1 MGHYVVRRLLQAI
14 PLMFII
20 SIFLYALV
28 NLAPGGPLAGR
39 GTSKRLNPEQ
49 IAILKRQFGLDK
61 PVCVRYVYWLIG
73 NDWTKMVEEIQA
85 PGVGIFSPIIK
96 CIDPRTYLFTDSQGI
111 GKGVLRGDFGNSY
124 RTRKPVLDSIKTAFK
139 NSAYLMSVT
148 LIVVA
153 IIAIPVGVISAV
165 KQYSIFDIIVTT
177 LSFIGQAIP
186 EFWLGLILILIFYV
200 WLKNPLTGESLLPP
214 GGMYTQGM
222 AFSLIDW
229 TKHLILPVT
238 MGVVGWVTW
247 YSRFLRSSMLDV
259 IHQDYVRTARAKGLT
274 LNKVYFKHAL
284 RNALLPLVTI
294 FALDL
299 PYIFAGSLY
308 VEILFSWP
316 GMGRLYYQA
325 AIDRDYPMLMAILT
339 ILTLVVIFSN
349 LLADIVYAKLD
360 PRIHYD

>member
-1 MGHYVVRRLLQAI
+1 VGHYVVRRLLQAI

-96 CIDPRTYLFTDSQGI
+96 CIDPRTYLFTESQGI

>member
-1 MGHYVVRRLLQAI
+1 VGHYVVRRLLQAI
-14 PLMFII
+14 PLMVIV
-20 SIFLYALV
+20 SIVLFALV

-39 GTSKRLNPEQ
+39 GQSRTPRPEQ
-49 IAILKRQFGLDK
+49 VAILKRQFGLDQPIWK
-61 PVCVRYVYWLIG
+61 RYIFWLVG
-73 NDWTKMVEEIQA
+73 NDWTKVDTD
-85 PGVGIFSPIIK
+85 GDGIK
-96 CIDPRTYLFTDSQGI
+96 DSSGQ
-111 GKGVLRGDFGNSY
+111 GKGILRGDFGMSY
-124 RTRKPVLDSIKTAFK
+124 RTRKPVLDSIRNSLK
-139 NSAYLMSVT
+139 NTVYLMSVT

-165 KQYSIFDIIVTT
+165 KQYSFFDIVVTT
-177 LSFIGQAIP
+177 LSFMGQAIP

-200 WLKNPLTGESLLPP
+200 WLKNPVTGDSLLPA
-214 GGMYTQGM
+214 GGMYTLGSE
-222 AFSLIDW
+222 FSLVDW
-229 TKHLILPVT
+229 IKHLILPVT

-259 IHQDYVRTARAKGLT
+259 IHQDYVRTARAKGLRMSR
-274 LNKVYFKHAL
+274 VYFKHAL

-308 VEILFSWP
+308 VEIIFSWP

-325 AIDRDYPMLMAILT
+325 ALDRDYPLLMAILT
-339 ILTLVVIFSN
+339 IGTVVVILSN

>member
-1 MGHYVVRRLLQAI
+1 LGHYVVRRLLQAI
-14 PLMFII
+14 PLMLII
-20 SIFLYALV
+20 SIVLFTLV
-28 NLAPGGPLAGR
+28 NLAPGGPLSGR
-39 GTSKRLNPEQ
+39 GQSKRMRPEQ
-49 IAILKRQFGLDK
+49 IAILKRQFGLDQ
-61 PVCVRYVYWLIG
+61 PVYKRYIFWLVG
-73 NDWTKMVEEIQA
+73 NDWTKVDTD
-85 PGVGIFSPIIK
+85 GDGIKES
-96 CIDPRTYLFTDSQGI
+96 YGQ
-111 GKGVLRGDFGNSY
+111 GKGILRGDFGMSY
-124 RTRKPVLDSIKTAFK
+124 RTRKPVIDAIQAAFK
-139 NSAYLMSVT
+139 NTAYLMSVT
-148 LIVVA
+148 LVVVA

-177 LSFIGQAIP
+177 LSFVGQAIP

-200 WLKNPLTGESLLPP
+200 WLKNPLTGDSLLPP
-214 GGMYTQGM
+214 GGMYTQGA

-259 IHQDYVRTARAKGLT
+259 IHQDYVRTARAKGLR
-274 LNKVYFKHAL
+274 LNQVYYKHAL

-325 AIDRDYPMLMAILT
+325 AIDRDYPTLMAILT
-339 ILTLVVIFSN
+339 IGTLAVIIAN
-349 LLADIVYAKLD
+349 LLADIAYAKLD

>member
-1 MGHYVVRRLLQAI
+1 
-14 PLMFII
+14 
-20 SIFLYALV
+20 
-28 NLAPGGPLAGR
+28 
-39 GTSKRLNPEQ
+39 
-49 IAILKRQFGLDK
+49 
-61 PVCVRYVYWLIG
+61 
-73 NDWTKMVEEIQA
+73 
-85 PGVGIFSPIIK
+85 
-96 CIDPRTYLFTDSQGI
+96 
-111 GKGVLRGDFGNSY
+111 
-124 RTRKPVLDSIKTAFK
+124 
-139 NSAYLMSVT
+139 MSVT

-177 LSFIGQAIP
+177 LSFVGQAIP

-200 WLKNPLTGESLLPP
+200 WLKNPLTGDSLLPP
-214 GGMYTQGM
+214 GGMYTQGA

-259 IHQDYVRTARAKGLT
+259 IHQDYVRTARAKGLK
-274 LNKVYFKHAL
+274 LSKVYYKHAL

-325 AIDRDYPMLMAILT
+325 AIDRDYPTLMAILT
-339 ILTLVVIFSN
+339 IGTLAVILAN
-349 LLADIVYAKLD
+349 LLADIAYAKLD

>member
-1 MGHYVVRRLLQAI
+1 MGYYVARRLLQAI
-14 PLMFII
+14 PLMLIV
-20 SIFLYALV
+20 SIVLFALV
-28 NLAPGGPLAGR
+28 NLAPGGPLAAR
-39 GTSKRLNPEQ
+39 GQIRHMPAAQ
-49 IAILKRQFGLDK
+49 IALLKRQFGLDQ
-61 PVCVRYVYWLIG
+61 PLVLRYVFWLVG
-73 NDWTKMVEEIQA
+73 NDWTQVDTNGDGIKDNPGQA
-85 PGVGIFSPIIK
+85 KGI
-96 CIDPRTYLFTDSQGI
+96 
-111 GKGVLRGDFGNSY
+111 LRGDFGVSY
-124 RTRKPVLDSIKTAFK
+124 RTRKPVIDSIGTYLK
-139 NSAYLMSVT
+139 NTVYLMSVT
-148 LIVVA
+148 LIIVA
-153 IIAIPVGVISAV
+153 IIAVPVGVISAV
-165 KQYSIFDIIVTT
+165 KQYSVFDIIVTT

-200 WLKNPLTGESLLPP
+200 WLKNPFTGDSLLPS
-214 GGMYTQGM
+214 GGMYTLGIG
-222 AFSLIDW
+222 FSLIDW

-259 IHQDYVRTARAKGLT
+259 IHQDYIRTARAKGLKERNV
-274 LNKVYFKHAL
+274 LFKHAL

-325 AIDRDYPMLMAILT
+325 AQDRDYPTLMAILT
-339 ILTLVVIFSN
+339 LGTVVVIFSN
-349 LLADIVYAKLD
+349 LLADVVYAKLD

>member
-14 PLMFII
+14 PLMLII
-20 SIFLYALV
+20 SIVLFTLV
-28 NLAPGGPLAGR
+28 NLAPGGPLSGR
-39 GTSKRLNPEQ
+39 GQSKRMRPEQ
-49 IAILKRQFGLDK
+49 IAILKRQFGLDQ
-61 PVCVRYVYWLIG
+61 PVYKRYIFWLVG
-73 NDWTKMVEEIQA
+73 NDWTKVDTD
-85 PGVGIFSPIIK
+85 GDGIKES
-96 CIDPRTYLFTDSQGI
+96 YGQ
-111 GKGVLRGDFGNSY
+111 GKGILRGDFGMSY
-124 RTRKPVLDSIKTAFK
+124 RTRKPVIDAIQAAFK
-139 NSAYLMSVT
+139 NTAYLMSVT
-148 LIVVA
+148 LVVVA

-177 LSFIGQAIP
+177 LSFVGQAIP

-200 WLKNPLTGESLLPP
+200 WLKNPLTGDSLLPP
-214 GGMYTQGM
+214 GGMYTQGA

-259 IHQDYVRTARAKGLT
+259 IHQDYVRTARAKGLR
-274 LNKVYFKHAL
+274 LNQVYYKHAL

-325 AIDRDYPMLMAILT
+325 AIDRDYPTLMAILT
-339 ILTLVVIFSN
+339 IGTLAVIIAN
-349 LLADIVYAKLD
+349 LLADIAYAKLD

>member
-1 MGHYVVRRLLQAI
+1 VGNYVVRRLLQAI
-14 PLMFII
+14 PLMFIV
-20 SIFLYALV
+20 SIVLFALV
-28 NLAPGGPLAGR
+28 NLTPGALAGR
-39 GTSKRLNPEQ
+39 GQSRHLRPEQ
-49 IAILKRQFGLDK
+49 VAILRRQFGLDQ
-61 PVCVRYVYWLIG
+61 PLVMRYIYWLVG
-73 NDWTKMVEEIQA
+73 NDWTKVDTNGDGIKDS
-85 PGVGIFSPIIK
+85 PG
-96 CIDPRTYLFTDSQGI
+96 Q
-111 GKGVLRGDFGNSY
+111 GKGILRGDFGLSY
-124 RTRKPVLDSIKTAFK
+124 RTRKPVIDSIRIYLK
-139 NSAYLMSVT
+139 NTVYLMSVT
-148 LIVVA
+148 LFVVA
-153 IIAIPVGVISAV
+153 IIAIPVGVLTAV
-165 KQYSIFDIIVTT
+165 KQYSVFDIVVTT

-200 WLKNPLTGESLLPP
+200 WLKNPLTGEPLLPA
-214 GGMYTQGM
+214 GGMYTLGIG
-222 AFSLIDW
+222 FSLIDW

-259 IHQDYVRTARAKGLT
+259 IHQDYVRTARAKGLKERNV
-274 LNKVYFKHAL
+274 LFKHAL

-325 AIDRDYPMLMAILT
+325 ALDRDYPLLMAILT
-339 ILTLVVIFSN
+339 FGTVVVILSN
-349 LLADIVYAKLD
+349 LLADIVYARLD

>member
-1 MGHYVVRRLLQAI
+1 LQAI
-14 PLMFII
+14 PLVFLI
-20 SIFLYALV
+20 SIVLFALV

-39 GTSKRLNPEQ
+39 GGSKRLRPEQ
-49 IAILKRQFGLDK
+49 VIILKRRFGLDQ
-61 PVCVRYVYWLIG
+61 PIYMRYIFWLVG
-73 NDWTKMVEEIQA
+73 NDWTKIDTNGDGIKDS
-85 PGVGIFSPIIK
+85 PG
-96 CIDPRTYLFTDSQGI
+96 Q
-111 GKGVLRGDFGNSY
+111 GKGIIRGDFGTSY
-124 RTRKPVLDSIKTAFK
+124 KTREPVIIAIGSSLK
-139 NSAYLMSVT
+139 NTAYLMSVT
-148 LIVVA
+148 LVVVA

-165 KQYSIFDIIVTT
+165 KQYSFFDIVVTT
-177 LSFIGQAIP
+177 LSFMGQAIP
-186 EFWLGLILILIFYV
+186 EFWLGLILLLIFYV
-200 WLKNPLTGESLLPP
+200 WLKNPITGDSLLPV
-214 GGMYTQGM
+214 GGMYTLG
-222 AFSLIDW
+222 AEFSIGDW
-229 TKHLILPVT
+229 AKHLILPVM

-308 VEILFSWP
+308 VEIIFSWP

-325 AIDRDYPMLMAILT
+325 AIDRDYPVLMAVLT
-339 ILTLVVIFSN
+339 IGTMFVILSN

>member
-1 MGHYVVRRLLQAI
+1 MGYYVARRLLQAI
-14 PLMFII
+14 PLMLIV
-20 SIFLYALV
+20 SIVLFALV
-28 NLAPGGPLAGR
+28 NLAPGGPLAAR
-39 GTSKRLNPEQ
+39 GQIRHMPAAQ
-49 IAILKRQFGLDK
+49 IALLKRQFGLDQ
-61 PVCVRYVYWLIG
+61 PLVLRYIFWLVG
-73 NDWTKMVEEIQA
+73 NDWTQVDTNGDGIKDNPGQA
-85 PGVGIFSPIIK
+85 KGI
-96 CIDPRTYLFTDSQGI
+96 
-111 GKGVLRGDFGNSY
+111 LRGDFGVSY
-124 RTRKPVLDSIKTAFK
+124 RTRKPVIDSIGTYLK
-139 NSAYLMSVT
+139 NTVYLMSVT
-148 LIVVA
+148 LIIVA
-153 IIAIPVGVISAV
+153 IIAVPVGVISAV
-165 KQYSIFDIIVTT
+165 KQYSVFDIIVTT

-200 WLKNPLTGESLLPP
+200 WLKNPFTGDSLLPS
-214 GGMYTQGM
+214 GGMYTLGIG
-222 AFSLIDW
+222 FSLIDW

-259 IHQDYVRTARAKGLT
+259 IHQDYIRTARAKGLKERNV
-274 LNKVYFKHAL
+274 LFKHAL

-325 AIDRDYPMLMAILT
+325 AQDRDYPTLMAILT
-339 ILTLVVIFSN
+339 LGTVVVIFSN
-349 LLADIVYAKLD
+349 LLADVVYAKLD

>member
-1 MGHYVVRRLLQAI
+1 MLIVSIAL
-14 PLMFII
+14 FI
-20 SIFLYALV
+20 LV
-28 NLAPGGPLAGR
+28 NLAPGGPLSGR
-39 GTSKRLNPEQ
+39 GQSRHMRPEQ
-49 IAILKRQFGLDK
+49 VAILKRQFGLDQ
-61 PVCVRYVYWLIG
+61 PLYLRYIFWLIG
-73 NDWTKMVEEIQA
+73 NDWTKIDTD
-85 PGVGIFSPIIK
+85 GDGIKES
-96 CIDPRTYLFTDSQGI
+96 YGQ
-111 GKGVLRGDFGNSY
+111 GKGILRGDFGNSY
-124 RTRKPVLDSIKTAFK
+124 RTRQPVIDTIQNAFK
-139 NSAYLMSVT
+139 NTAYLMTVT
-148 LIVVA
+148 LLVVA

-165 KQYSIFDIIVTT
+165 KQYSIFDIVVTT

-186 EFWLGLILILIFYV
+186 EFWLGLILILVFYV
-200 WLKNPLTGESLLPP
+200 WLKNPVTGDSLLPP
-214 GGMYTQGM
+214 GGMYTLG
-222 AFSLIDW
+222 ASFSLIDW

-274 LNKVYFKHAL
+274 LNKVYYKHAL

-339 ILTLVVIFSN
+339 IGTLAVIFAN
-349 LLADIVYAKLD
+349 LLADIAYAKLD

>member
-73 NDWTKMVEEIQA
+73 NDWTKMVEEIPA
-85 PGVGIFSPIIK
+85 PGVGISSTIIK
-96 CIDPRTYLFTDSQGI
+96 CIDPRTYLLTESQGI

-139 NSAYLMSVT
+139 NSAYLMSIT
-148 LIVVA
+148 LTIVA

-200 WLKNPLTGESLLPP
+200 WLKNPLTGDPLLPP
-214 GGMYTQGM
+214 GGMYTHGM
-222 AFSLIDW
+222 TFSLIDW

-339 ILTLVVIFSN
+339 IITLVVIFSN
-349 LLADIVYAKLD
+349 LLADIIYAKLD

>member
-1 MGHYVVRRLLQAI
+1 VGHYVARRLLQAI
-14 PLMFII
+14 PLMLII
-20 SIFLYALV
+20 SIVLFALV

-39 GTSKRLNPEQ
+39 GAKRLKPEQ
-49 IAILKRQFGLDK
+49 IAILKRQFGLDQ
-61 PVCVRYVYWLIG
+61 PVYMRYIFWLIG
-73 NDWTKMVEEIQA
+73 NDWKQ
-85 PGVGIFSPIIK
+85 
-96 CIDPRTYLFTDSQGI
+96 IDSDGDGSFDSYGQ
-111 GKGVLRGDFGNSY
+111 GKGILRGDFGDSY

-139 NSAYLMSVT
+139 NSAYLMSIT
-148 LIVVA
+148 LVVVA

-165 KQYSIFDIIVTT
+165 KQYSIFDVIVTT

-200 WLKNPLTGESLLPP
+200 WLKNPSTGDPLLPP

-222 AFSLIDW
+222 AFSLGDW
-229 TKHLILPVT
+229 VKHLILPVT

-259 IHQDYVRTARAKGLT
+259 IHQDYVRTARAKGLRMG
-274 LNKVYFKHAL
+274 KVYYKHAL

-299 PYIFAGSLY
+299 PFIFAGSLY

-339 ILTLVVIFSN
+339 ILTVVVILSN

>member
-1 MGHYVVRRLLQAI
+1 VGHYVVRRLLQAI

-73 NDWTKMVEEIQA
+73 NDWTKMVEEIPA
-85 PGVGIFSPIIK
+85 PGVGISSTIIK
-96 CIDPRTYLFTDSQGI
+96 CIDPRTYLLTESQGI

-139 NSAYLMSVT
+139 NSAYLMSIT
-148 LIVVA
+148 LTIVA

-200 WLKNPLTGESLLPP
+200 WLKNPLTGDPLLPP

-222 AFSLIDW
+222 TFSLIDW

-339 ILTLVVIFSN
+339 IITLVVIFSN
-349 LLADIVYAKLD
+349 LLADIIYAKLD